1 MKLKIRLSIL
11 VITAISV
18 ITLDLRYGCHQ
29 NREDEMTNTDAVLLL
44 MEWFNKG
51 PELSQAFSDVS
62 EYAGVILSYL
72 EKIKGQKE
80 YTDLLSQEETSVLNR
95 NIAVLTKLKDDSII
109 VKDKIDLSLINAEKK
124 FIV

>member
-1 MKLKIRLSIL
+1 MI
-11 VITAISV
+11 
-18 ITLDLRYGCHQ
+18 
-29 NREDEMTNTDAVLLL
+29 NTDAVLLL

-72 EKIKGQKE
+72 EKIKEQEE
-80 YTDLLSQEETSVLNR
+80 YMDSLSQEETSVLNK